1 MSNTASRSA
10 PVSQKERVTSLDLIR
25 GIAILGILPMNALTW
40 GFSDFAGYS
49 NVRAVG
55 TEQPFDWVI
64 GIASKLFVEQ
74 KMMALFSLLFGVGV
88 VIFWERAGSKTAHPN
103 WLSLWRFALLFVIG
117 TIHAAIWIGDVLTAY
132 AISAPIV
139 LLVHRRSPKILMA
152 VGVGLV
158 IVGSLS
164 AALVQIGVNN
174 GSFPIGEYWVPG
186 GTPLLESD
194 LLTWFY
200 ADAILRSLGLM
211 LIGVSLYQLGIV
223 QGRRPREFYK
233 KMALRGLGVG
243 LPLTCIGVAIHVVDR
258 WSERT
263 ALTGHIPL
271 GLGTIPMALGYL
283 GVIVLWK
290 NDASK
295 LQQRLQAAGRMAM
308 TNYLSQTA
316 LGLLTLSVL
325 AEQFDLTRT
334 MIFLWILLIW
344 ALQIWWSPWWLQRFR
359 FGPAEWLWRCG
370 TYRSRQPFRRST
382 K

>member
-1 MSNTASRSA
+1 MSNTTSRSA

-40 GFSDFAGYS
+40 GFSDFAGYN

-174 GSFPIGEYWVPG
+174 GSFQLASTGFPEELPVGKRPV
-186 GTPLLESD
+186 D
-194 LLTWFY
+194 LVLCRCHIAFASVD
-200 ADAILRSLGLM
+200 ADWSEF
-211 LIGVSLYQLGIV
+211 VSLGIV
-223 QGRRPREFYK
+223 QGTRPRELYK
-233 KMALRGLGVG
+233 IMAVWGLGAG
-243 LPLTCIGVAIHVVDR
+243 LLLTCIGIAIHIIDC

-316 LGLLTLSVL
+316 LGLLTLAVL

-334 MIFLWILLIW
+334 VIFVWILLIW
-344 ALQIWWSPWWLQRFR
+344 ALQLWWSPWWLQRFR

>member
-1 MSNTASRSA
+1 M
-10 PVSQKERVTSLDLIR
+10 TSLDLIR

-64 GIASKLFVEQ
+64 GIASKLFIEQ

-88 VIFWERAGSKTAHPN
+88 VIFWERAGSKTEHPN

-117 TIHAAIWIGDVLTAY
+117 SIHAAIWYGDVLTAY

-139 LLVHRRSPKILMA
+139 LLVHQRSPKILMA

-158 IVGSLS
+158 VLGSLS

-194 LLTWFY
+194 LLAWFY

-211 LIGVSLYQLGIV
+211 LIGVSLYRLGIV
-223 QGRRPREFYK
+223 QGTRPREFYK
-233 KMALRGLGVG
+233 KMALWGLGVG
-243 LPLTCIGVAIHVVDR
+243 LLLTCIGVAIHVVDR

-308 TNYLSQTA
+308 TNYLSQTV
-316 LGLLTLSVL
+316 LGISTLTVL
-325 AEQFDLTRT
+325 AQEVELTRT
-334 MIFLWILLIW
+334 MIFAWILLVW
-344 ALQIWWSPWWLQRFR
+344 ALQLWWSPWWLQRFR

-382 K
+382 N

>member
-1 MSNTASRSA
+1 M
-10 PVSQKERVTSLDLIR
+10 
-25 GIAILGILPMNALTW
+25 
-40 GFSDFAGYS
+40 
-49 NVRAVG
+49 
-55 TEQPFDWVI
+55 
-64 GIASKLFVEQ
+64 
-74 KMMALFSLLFGVGV
+74 
-88 VIFWERAGSKTAHPN
+88 
-103 WLSLWRFALLFVIG
+103 
-117 TIHAAIWIGDVLTAY
+117 
-132 AISAPIV
+132 
-139 LLVHRRSPKILMA
+139 LLVHRRSPKVLMA

-158 IVGSLS
+158 VIGSLS
-164 AALVQIGVNN
+164 AALVQIGVND
-174 GSFPIGEYWVPG
+174 GSFSIGEYWVPG

-200 ADAILRSLGLM
+200 ADAILRSVGLM
-211 LIGVSLYQLGIV
+211 LIGVSLYRLGIV
-223 QGRRPREFYK
+223 QGTRPRQLYK
-233 KMALRGLGVG
+233 KMAVWGLGAG
-243 LPLTCIGVAIHVVDR
+243 LLLTCIGIAIHIIDC

-290 NDASK
+290 NDASR

-316 LGLLTLSVL
+316 LGLLTLAVL

-334 MIFLWILLIW
+334 VIFVWILLIW
-344 ALQIWWSPWWLQRFR
+344 ALQLWWSPWWLQRFR

-382 K
+382 R

>member
-1 MSNTASRSA
+1 MSNTTSRSA

-55 TEQPFDWVI
+55 TEQPFDWFI
-64 GIASKLFVEQ
+64 GIASKLFIEQ

-88 VIFWERAGSKTAHPN
+88 VIFWERAGSKTAHPY
-103 WLSLWRFALLFVIG
+103 WLSLWRFTLLFVIG
-117 TIHAAIWIGDVLTAY
+117 TIHAWFWFGDVLTAY

-139 LLVHRRSPKILMA
+139 LAVHRRSPKVLMA

-158 IVGSLS
+158 VIGSLS
-164 AALVQIGVNN
+164 AWLVQIGVND
-174 GSFPIGEYWVPG
+174 GSYQIGEYWVPG
-186 GTPLLESD
+186 GTPLLESE

-200 ADAILRSLGLM
+200 ADAILRSIGLM
-211 LIGVSLYQLGIV
+211 LIGVSLYRLHIV
-223 QGRRPREFYK
+223 QGQRSQEMYK
-233 KMALRGLGVG
+233 KMACWGLGVG
-243 LPLTCIGVAIHVVDR
+243 LLVTCGGVAIHIVDS

-263 ALTGHIPL
+263 ALVGHIPL
-271 GLGTIPMALGYL
+271 GLGTIPMALGYIGL
-283 GVIVLWK
+283 IVLWK
-290 NDASK
+290 NDVSK

-308 TNYLSQTA
+308 TNYLSQTV
-316 LGLLTLSVL
+316 LGLSTLFVL
-325 AEQFDLTRT
+325 AQEVELTRT
-334 MIFLWILLIW
+334 MIFVWILLIW
-344 ALQIWWSPWWLQRFR
+344 ALQLWWSPWWLQRFR

-382 K
+382 N

>member
-49 NVRAVG
+49 NVGAVG

-64 GIASKLFVEQ
+64 GIASKLFIEQ

-88 VIFWERAGSKTAHPN
+88 VIFWERAGAKTAHPN

-117 TIHAAIWIGDVLTAY
+117 SIHAAIWFGDVLTAY

-158 IVGSLS
+158 VVGSLS
-164 AALVQIGVNN
+164 AALVQIGVND
-174 GSFPIGEYWVPG
+174 GSFLIGEYWVPG

-200 ADAILRSLGLM
+200 ADAILRSVGLM
-211 LIGVSLYQLGIV
+211 LIGVGFYRLGIV
-223 QGRRPREFYK
+223 QGDRPREMYQR
-233 KMALRGLGVG
+233 MAFWGFGIGLSV
-243 LPLTCIGVAIHVVDR
+243 TCVGVAIHIADG

-263 ALTGHIPL
+263 ALVGHIPL
-271 GLGTIPMALGYL
+271 GLGTIPMALGYI
-283 GVIVLWK
+283 GVFVLWK
-290 NDASK
+290 NSVSK

-308 TNYLSQTA
+308 TNYLSQTV
-316 LGLLTLSVL
+316 LGISTLAVL
-325 AEQFDLTRT
+325 AQEVELTRT
-334 MIFLWILLIW
+334 MIFAWILLVW
-344 ALQIWWSPWWLQRFR
+344 VLQLWWSPWWLQRFR

-382 K
+382 N